1 MGCIISLL
9 AVVLLV
15 FGVFMFFAGIVME
28 DFAVIGFGLVIVAA
42 GSLVIRFTRNEEPQR
57 TVYRRSEP
65 LKKSYPYRP
74 EVEKRLPNGK
84 ITTSG
89 YAARHP
95 HEFAHWR
102 SGPYNVMGESIDPL
116 DWEKWRENYYG

>member
-1 MGCIISLL
+1 MGCM
-9 AVVLLV
+9 AYLLV
-15 FGVFMFFAGIVME
+15 GTGI
-28 DFAVIGFGLVIVAA
+28 FCLVAA
-42 GSLVIRFTRNEEPQR
+42 LPQFNLWFAALGAVFIYIGWRLINEERQASP
-57 TVYRRSEP
+57 TYSSSSGSEP